1 MARLPDAWRL
11 IAGFLGFSAVV
22 IGAIAAHGLSDA
34 LAIGAV
40 ERAST
45 YQLVHS
51 VILIVTTLISG
62 RAAQI
67 SRWLL
72 LFGIILFCG
81 SIYAKY
87 LFEFANATKFAP
99 SGGVLL
105 MLGWLSLALSAKAQA
120 K

>member
-1 MARLPDAWRL
+1 MGGLPDLWRL
-11 IAGFLGFSAVV
+11 IAGFLGLSAVI
-22 IGAIAAHGLSDA
+22 IGAIAAHGLSD
-34 LAIGAV
+34 LQAIASV
-40 ERAST
+40 ERAAT
-45 YQLVHS
+45 YQLVHA

-72 LFGIILFCG
+72 LIGIILFCG

-87 LFEFANATKFAP
+87 LFDFTNATKFAP

-105 MLGWLSLALSAKAQA
+105 MLGWLSLALSGKARAK
-120 K
+120 

>member
-1 MARLPDAWRL
+1 MRRLPDVWRL
-11 IAGFLGFSAVV
+11 VAGGLGLSAVV
-22 IGAIAAHGLSDA
+22 IGAIAAHGLADPQ
-34 LAIGAV
+34 AIASV

-51 VILIVTTLISG
+51 VILVVTTLISG
-62 RAAQI
+62 RAALV

-72 LFGIILFCG
+72 LTGIVLFCG

-87 LFEFANATKFAP
+87 FFDFVNATKFAP

-105 MLGWLSLALSAKAQA
+105 MLGWLSLALSAKGNA